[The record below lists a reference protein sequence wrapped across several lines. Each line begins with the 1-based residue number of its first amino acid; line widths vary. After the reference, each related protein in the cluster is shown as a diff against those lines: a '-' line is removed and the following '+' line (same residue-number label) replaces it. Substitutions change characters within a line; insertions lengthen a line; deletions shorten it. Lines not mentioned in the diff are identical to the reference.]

1 MQSKILLLEQV
12 NKGIID
18 QQLEHSQEQSDTIAG
33 LKGLLQSYEYAM
45 DMRESFFTKLQR
57 LALSIAK
64 KQPGGPFVNDMQE
77 LLIQKQGDEHAVEQK
92 IQQQK
97 ASSNQQPTNIVDL
110 TDESLAASS
119 AVKPVLNLKNVIF

>member
-57 LALSIAK
+57 LALGIAK

-77 LLIQKQGDEHAVEQK
+77 LLI
-92 IQQQK
+92 
-97 ASSNQQPTNIVDL
+97 
-110 TDESLAASS
+110 
-119 AVKPVLNLKNVIF
+119 